1 MRFVFKAKNSKG
13 EIKTGVVEA
22 TNRDS
27 AVDAIQGNA
36 LIPLSI
42 EIEKTGMSLTMD
54 VAKLWEGVT
63 AKEVAVFFRQLTTL
77 VGAKVSIVI
86 SLKAIQLEMENRYFK
101 MAIIEMI
108 EDVEDGATLSEGMA
122 KHPKIF
128 NNLMINMVKAGE
140 ASGNLQKSIEFIAD
154 NVEKNQELNA
164 KIKGALFYPTFV
176 LAAAVLIGFG
186 VFAFV
191 LPKLTSVFKGMD
203 IEIPWYTQALMNIG
217 DFMNAHWL
225 IMLIAIIA
233 LIIGFVHYFNTP
245 EGKDEFERWSIKIPV
260 FGKLLRYIYISRFAE
275 NLSILLIGGIPIVR
289 ALIIV
294 SDVVNNVVYK
304 ETILAASEEVKKG
317 GVMSTTLSRSPDFPS
332 IVSSMV
338 RIGEDSGKISEV
350 LRNVSEFYTRE
361 TDRITRNLTSLI
373 EPILI
378 VVLGIGVAGLVFA
391 ILMPI
396 YTMSGQIK

>member
-13 EIKTGVVEA
+13 EIRTGVVEA
-22 TNRDS
+22 VNRDS
-27 AVDAIQGNA
+27 AIDAIQNNA

-42 EIEKTGMSLTMD
+42 EAEKTGMSLTMD
-54 VAKLWEGVT
+54 VAKLWEGVA
-63 AKEVAVFFRQLTTL
+63 AKEVSVFFRQLTTL
-77 VGAKVSIVI
+77 IGAKVSIVT

-101 MAIIEMI
+101 MAIAEMI
-108 EDVEDGATLSEGMA
+108 ENVEDGSTLSESMA

-128 NNLMINMVKAGE
+128 NTLMINMVKAGE
-140 ASGNLQKSIEFIAD
+140 ASGNLQRSIEFIAD
-154 NVEKNQELNA
+154 NVEKNQELTA
-164 KIKGALFYPTFV
+164 KIRGALFYPGFV
-176 LAAAVLIGFG
+176 LTAAILIGFG
-186 VFAFV
+186 VFTFV
-191 LPKLTSVFKGMD
+191 LPQLTSVFKGME
-203 IEIPWYTQALMNIG
+203 IEIPWYTKVLMNIG
-217 DFMNAHWL
+217 DFMNAHW
-225 IMLIAIIA
+225 AIISIA
-233 LIIGFVHYFNTP
+233 LLALVAGFIYYFNTP
-245 EGKDEFERWSIKIPV
+245 EGKEEFERWSIKIPV